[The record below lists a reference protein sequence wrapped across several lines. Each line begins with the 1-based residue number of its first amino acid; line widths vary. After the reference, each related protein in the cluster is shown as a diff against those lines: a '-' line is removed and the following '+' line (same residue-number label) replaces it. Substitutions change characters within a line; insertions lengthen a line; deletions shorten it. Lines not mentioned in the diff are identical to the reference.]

1 MYLFAP
7 PGATFQINVRPP
19 LRMDSGVSCH
29 SKSRNPRCW
38 WTSLGC
44 VRAAAVA
51 PLRFGRCTRCVV
63 KVSGEISDVLPS
75 DAHQMARFQSC
86 TWEIAEITDI
96 AQNPDTSRIFMFLP
110 SFERDKPLET
120 FSTST
125 TLRVRRSV
133 RCLGLHSRRNIR
145 KNE

>member
-1 MYLFAP
+1 MCCVITFAKTIKRILD
-7 PGATFQINVRPP
+7 ANK
-19 LRMDSGVSCH
+19 L
-29 SKSRNPRCW
+29 SKE
-38 WTSLGC
+38 
-44 VRAAAVA
+44 
-51 PLRFGRCTRCVV
+51 
-63 KVSGEISDVLPS
+63 GENHLMENTVTTPQGPQVGDQL
-75 DAHQMARFQSC
+75 
-86 TWEIAEITDI
+86 EAEITDI

>member
-1 MYLFAP
+1 M
-7 PGATFQINVRPP
+7 
-19 LRMDSGVSCH
+19 
-29 SKSRNPRCW
+29 
-38 WTSLGC
+38 
-44 VRAAAVA
+44 
-51 PLRFGRCTRCVV
+51 
-63 KVSGEISDVLPS
+63 KVFGEISDVIPS
-75 DAHQMARFQSC
+75 DAHQMTRFQSC

-133 RCLGLHSRRNIR
+133 RCLGLHSRPNIR